1 MKANPRNKIWNLQ
14 NYAGFF
20 LTALLI
26 TFTLTSARFAKTNF
40 AGEWTLSKEKSKMT
54 EGQMRIVFNQLK
66 VSQDGNAITISRT
79 GQSPDGQEFTME
91 EKITLDGKE
100 SENKFFDGMVKKK
113 STVKWSADEKALTI
127 TSAIIFN
134 RDGNEVTT
142 NVTETWDTAKG
153 PNALT
158 INYSSNSPNGEVK
171 DIYVY
176 DKK

>member
-1 MKANPRNKIWNLQ
+1 MEMNLKNSMMNAQKIT
-14 NYAGFF
+14 GFF
-20 LTALLI
+20 LAALLLI
-26 TFTLTSARFAKTNF
+26 FILTSARFAKTNF

-54 EGQMRIVFNQLK
+54 EGQRIIFNRLVVTQN
-66 VSQDGNAITISRT
+66 GNDLSVSRT
-79 GQSPDGQEFTME
+79 GQSPEGQEFTMD

-100 SENKFFDGMVKKK
+100 SQNAFFDGMVKKK
-113 STVKWSADEKALTI
+113 STTKWSGDEKILTI
-127 TSAIIFN
+127 NSAVVFN

-142 NVTETWDTAKG
+142 NVTEIWDTTKG